1 MERGGDP
8 GRNLLLGGGDD
19 RIDGGAGADVLQ
31 GGCGIDTLTGGAGAD
46 RFLFGRE
53 GIAGENMAGGTGPG
67 NRDVLT
73 DFEPG
78 EDLLDLSGYRGV
90 FLPQG
95 TPPPVFVGSDPFGT
109 DPVEDGYRLQVRY
122 EVEGGRTIV
131 QVYSAFNAPPPELN
145 IPPPPPTATV
155 EIESPR
161 VQGISAGDVFLG

>member
-19 RIDGGAGADVLQ
+19 RIDGGGADVLQ

-53 GIAGENMAGGTGPG
+53 GIAGENIAGGTGPG

-131 QVYSAFNAPPPELN
+131 QVYSAFNAPPELN
-145 IPPPPPTATV
+145 IPPPLPTATV
-155 EIESPR
+155 EIELR
-161 VQGISAGDVFLG
+161 GTQGISAGDVFLG